1 MELKQNV
8 LVYIELHDG
17 TISPVSI
24 ELLGKGRK
32 LADSH
37 NHKLVGLIIGEGAQD
52 AAKEVIS
59 YGADAVVIA
68 ENSALKEFDSATY
81 AKAAEQVI
89 KKYEPNAVLIG
100 GTNNGRDLGGRLS
113 AALQLG
119 LVADCIDVHY
129 DSKENETLTW
139 IRPAYTGKLFVKI
152 VTTTTPQ
159 LGTVAA
165 GVFQRPE
172 SDASRTGE
180 VLTEAI
186 DLGDTK
192 ATQKVTNFTEVAP
205 SEAQLALDSADFVI
219 GCGRGVG
226 DEEGMKKV
234 QEFAASVGAAFGVTK
249 PLVDKAWVG
258 HELQIGITGKKIAPK
273 VYIALGISGAI
284 QHKLGIQDAEYI
296 IAVNKDPDAPIFK
309 FAHYG
314 IVGDL
319 FEALPAL
326 EAELKKLK
334 K

>member
-1 MELKQNV
+1 MELKNSV

-17 TISPVSI
+17 AISPVSI

-37 NHKLVGLIIGEGAQD
+37 NHALVGLVIGEGAKDKAQ
-52 AAKEVIS
+52 EVIS
-59 YGADAVVIA
+59 YGADAVIVA
-68 ENSALKEFDSATY
+68 TNSTLNAFDSALYTQ
-81 AKAAEQVI
+81 AAAGVI
-89 KKYEPNAVLIG
+89 KKYEPNAVLIS
-100 GTNNGRDLGGRLS
+100 GTNDGRDLGGRLS
-113 AALQLG
+113 AALQVG

-152 VTTTTPQ
+152 VTTTFPQ
-159 LGTVAA
+159 LGTVAQGIFA
-165 GVFQRPE
+165 RPA
-172 SDASRTGE
+172 SDANRTGE
-180 VLTEAI
+180 VITEEVA
-186 DLGDTK
+186 LGDAK
-192 ATQKVTNFTEVAP
+192 ATQKVTGFTEVPPTA
-205 SEAQLALDSADFVI
+205 AQLTLDSDFVI

-234 QEFAASVGAAFGVTK
+234 QEFAAKVGAGFGVTK

-319 FEALPAL
+319 FEALPVL
-326 EAELKKLK
+326 EEELKKLK
-334 K
+334 H

>member
-1 MELKQNV
+1 MELKNSV

-17 TISPVSI
+17 AISPVSI

-37 NHKLVGLIIGEGAQD
+37 NHALVGLVIGEGAKDKAQ
-52 AAKEVIS
+52 EVIS
-59 YGADAVVIA
+59 YGADAVIVA
-68 ENSALKEFDSATY
+68 TNSTLNAFDSALYTQ
-81 AKAAEQVI
+81 AAAGVI

-100 GTNNGRDLGGRLS
+100 GTNDGRDLGGRLS
-113 AALQLG
+113 AALQVG

-152 VTTTTPQ
+152 VTTTFPQ
-159 LGTVAA
+159 LGTVAQGIFA
-165 GVFQRPE
+165 RPA
-172 SDASRTGE
+172 SDANRTGE
-180 VLTEAI
+180 VIAEEVA
-186 DLGDTK
+186 LGDAR
-192 ATQKVTNFTEVAP
+192 ATQKVTDFTEVPPTA
-205 SEAQLALDSADFVI
+205 AQLTLDSDFVI

-234 QEFAASVGAAFGVTK
+234 QEFAAKVGAGFGVTK

-296 IAVNKDPDAPIFK
+296 IAINKDPDAPIFK

-319 FEALPAL
+319 FEALPVL
-326 EAELKKLK
+326 EEELKKLK
-334 K
+334 H

>member
-17 TISPVSI
+17 KVSPVSI

-37 NHKLVGLIIGEGAQD
+37 NHKLVGLILGEGAKEVAQ
-52 AAKEVIS
+52 EVIS
-59 YGADAVVIA
+59 FGADAVIIA
-68 ENSALKEFDSATY
+68 ENSAIKEFDSAVY
-81 AKAAEQVI
+81 AKAVANVV
-89 KKYEPNAVLIG
+89 KKYEPNVVLIG

-119 LVADCIDVHY
+119 LVADCIDLHY
-129 DSKENETLTW
+129 DSKDSEVLTW
-139 IRPAYTGKLFVKI
+139 VRPAYTGKLFVKI
-152 VTTTTPQ
+152 VTTTIPQ
-159 LGTVAA
+159 LGTVAPGIFA
-165 GVFQRPE
+165 RPE
-172 SDASRTGE
+172 SDANRTGE
-180 VLTEAI
+180 VITEAV
-186 DLGDTK
+186 DLGDVK
-192 ATQKVTNFTEVAP
+192 PTQKVTAFEELPPTD
-205 SEAQLALDSADFVI
+205 AQLSLDSDFVI

-234 QEFAASVGAAFGVTK
+234 QEFAQAVGAGFGVTK
-249 PLVDKAWVG
+249 PLVDNAWVG

-284 QHKLGIQDAEYI
+284 QHKLGIQEAEYI

-309 FAHYG
+309 YAHYG

-319 FEALPAL
+319 FEAMPAL

-334 K
+334 N

>member
-1 MELKQNV
+1 MELKNSV

-17 TISPVSI
+17 AISPVSI

-37 NHKLVGLIIGEGAQD
+37 NHALVGLVIGEGAKDKAQ
-52 AAKEVIS
+52 EVIS
-59 YGADAVVIA
+59 YGADAVIVA
-68 ENSALKEFDSATY
+68 TNSILNAFDSALYTQ
-81 AKAAEQVI
+81 AAAGVI

-100 GTNNGRDLGGRLS
+100 GTNDGRDLGGRLS
-113 AALQLG
+113 AALQVG

-152 VTTTTPQ
+152 VTTTFPQ
-159 LGTVAA
+159 LGTVAQGIFA
-165 GVFQRPE
+165 RPA
-172 SDASRTGE
+172 SDANRTGE
-180 VLTEAI
+180 VITEEVA
-186 DLGDTK
+186 LGDAR
-192 ATQKVTNFTEVAP
+192 ATQKVTDFTEVPPTA
-205 SEAQLALDSADFVI
+205 AQLTLDSDFVI

-234 QEFAASVGAAFGVTK
+234 QEFAAKVGAGFGVTK

-296 IAVNKDPDAPIFK
+296 IAINKDPDAPIFK

-319 FEALPAL
+319 FEALPVL
-326 EAELKKLK
+326 EEELKKLK
-334 K
+334 H

>member
-1 MELKQNV
+1 MELKNSV

-17 TISPVSI
+17 AISPVSI

-37 NHKLVGLIIGEGAQD
+37 NHALVGLIIGAGAKE
-52 AAKEVIS
+52 AAQEVIS

-68 ENSALKEFDSATY
+68 ENSALNAFDSALYT
-81 AKAAEQVI
+81 KAAAEVI
-89 KKYEPNAVLIG
+89 AKYEPNAVLIG
-100 GTNNGRDLGGRLS
+100 GTNDGRDLGGRLS
-113 AALQLG
+113 AALKLG

-129 DSKENETLTW
+129 DNKDNDTLTW
-139 IRPAYTGKLFVKI
+139 VRPAYTGKLFVKI
-152 VTTTTPQ
+152 VTTTFPQ
-159 LGTVAA
+159 LGTVAQ
-165 GVFQRPE
+165 GIFSRPA
-172 SDASRTGE
+172 SDSNRTGE
-180 VLTEAI
+180 VITEAV
-186 DLGDTK
+186 DLGDVK
-192 ATQKVTNFTEVAP
+192 ATQKVTGFETVEPTA
-205 SEAQLALDSADFVI
+205 EQLALDSADFVI

-234 QEFAASVGAAFGVTK
+234 QEFATSVGAAFGVTK
-249 PLVDKAWVG
+249 PLVDKAWIG
-258 HELQIGITGKKIAPK
+258 HEFQIGITGKKIAPK

-309 FAHYG
+309 YAHYG

-334 K
+334 

>member
-1 MELKQNV
+1 MELKNSV

-17 TISPVSI
+17 AISPVSI

-37 NHKLVGLIIGEGAQD
+37 NHALVGLVIGEGAKDKAQ
-52 AAKEVIS
+52 EVIS
-59 YGADAVVIA
+59 YGADAVIVA
-68 ENSALKEFDSATY
+68 TNSTLNAFDSALYTQV
-81 AKAAEQVI
+81 AAGVI

-100 GTNNGRDLGGRLS
+100 GTNDGRDLGGRLS
-113 AALQLG
+113 AALQVG

-152 VTTTTPQ
+152 VTTTFPQ
-159 LGTVAA
+159 LGTVAQGIFA
-165 GVFQRPE
+165 RPA
-172 SDASRTGE
+172 SDANRTGE
-180 VLTEAI
+180 VIAEEVA
-186 DLGDTK
+186 LGDAK
-192 ATQKVTNFTEVAP
+192 ATQKVTDFTEVPPTA
-205 SEAQLALDSADFVI
+205 AQLTLDSDFVI

-234 QEFAASVGAAFGVTK
+234 QEFAAKVGAGFGVTK

-296 IAVNKDPDAPIFK
+296 IAINKDPDAPIFK

-319 FEALPAL
+319 FEALPVL
-326 EAELKKLK
+326 EEELKKLK
-334 K
+334 H